1 MYSTVVW
8 TNFWCLQH
16 SSHNPRNY
24 PFPSLLSFPSL
35 HTPIQYQ
42 YQTVTQHRIWAKILK
57 NSGIQGNCTTINSKG
72 LNQGRVKQGY
82 EANKKTFKTLII
94 YCNIFPFFST
104 LCLTAKFTQTA
115 TFIRNH
121 YTLLHV
127 SFSLSLTGKLPF

>member
-35 HTPIQYQ
+35 HTPIQCQ
-42 YQTVTQHRIWAKILK
+42 YQTVTQHRILWAKILK

-82 EANKKTFKTLII
+82 EANKKNSKRSLFIV
-94 YCNIFPFFST
+94 IFSPF
-104 LCLTAKFTQTA
+104 LA
-115 TFIRNH
+115 H
-121 YTLLHV
+121 YASQQSSLKLLLLLETTIP
-127 SFSLSLTGKLPF
+127 SSMSPSLYH